1 MRRVWSAGLGVV
13 VLVVMG
19 VAMEEEDSRA
29 AVTGVRKP
37 ERRRIR
43 AVSPS

>member
-1 MRRVWSAGLGVV
+1 
-13 VLVVMG
+13 MG

-29 AVTGVRKP
+29 AVTGVRKL
-37 ERRRIR
+37 ERRIR